1 MKFWTFLMPAKA
13 DRYTEPPGTTV
24 FNNDDVTA
32 DISIGEINNLVPSAK
47 LVEADNSYEINSI
60 SPFASLNA
68 NDVEFTTPTPTASPE
83 INIVSSGSSVD
94 YDPKLGS
101 PEDTSYFPTAG
112 GVNDDS
118 RPRYG
123 GFHNNTRK
131 QLNSYSPYGA
141 ELRNIIT
148 TGTPI
153 SESTTISIPSTT
165 SLPFT
170 TTQYTTLETTTL
182 PPPSSILPAAQQ
194 VNNLVASH
202 NILYGASAQFS
213 SSSEDEFDRTFNSEE
228 QEKLL
233 QTSGSQSLVSSHNYA
248 NFAHNFNK
256 QGQKLYGKDT
266 FANYAPS
273 AIAEDPSAIGGE
285 YFKGDII
292 PYFGQ
297 EPPFETISEPS
308 AFQTQTPNFG
318 DKILKNRTEFNDI
331 NTQASVNSYTID
343 SRNILESKG
352 SLDKNIISDRMGT
365 FGTDGTASPT
375 WTVSPYETTQY
386 FSSSSA
392 EVSPSGSSFGSPS
405 IKPTTYHPNHPSEVT
420 TAESVQSEA
429 TTNVPTT
436 TVQET
441 TTTDAVWPTTMSPE
455 NPEYH
460 SLMQAK
466 AKEMF
471 GMLNETAATM
481 LMQVMTQAENNMTL
495 RRLVLLLVDDRTKDK
510 TEEKTRINLI
520 NALLTH
526 ENDIEEVT
534 TVAST
539 PPAPKKKS

>member
-1 MKFWTFLMPAKA
+1 
-13 DRYTEPPGTTV
+13 
-24 FNNDDVTA
+24 
-32 DISIGEINNLVPSAK
+32 
-47 LVEADNSYEINSI
+47 
-60 SPFASLNA
+60 
-68 NDVEFTTPTPTASPE
+68 
-83 INIVSSGSSVD
+83 
-94 YDPKLGS
+94 
-101 PEDTSYFPTAG
+101 
-112 GVNDDS
+112 
-118 RPRYG
+118 
-123 GFHNNTRK
+123 
-131 QLNSYSPYGA
+131 
-141 ELRNIIT
+141 
-148 TGTPI
+148 
-153 SESTTISIPSTT
+153 
-165 SLPFT
+165 
-170 TTQYTTLETTTL
+170 
-182 PPPSSILPAAQQ
+182 
-194 VNNLVASH
+194 
-202 NILYGASAQFS
+202 
-213 SSSEDEFDRTFNSEE
+213 
-228 QEKLL
+228 
-233 QTSGSQSLVSSHNYA
+233 
-248 NFAHNFNK
+248 
-256 QGQKLYGKDT
+256 
-266 FANYAPS
+266 
-273 AIAEDPSAIGGE
+273 
-285 YFKGDII
+285 
-292 PYFGQ
+292 FGQ

-539 PPAPKKKS
+539 PPAPKKKIMKIMRVRAGSGRSLKLQRGLDTQTAVLGSNSIRNVTDFNKANAAKLYIPSGPAATLKPTTVRPSTTTSAPKLPYDSDARALELLKTLYNLAAKWG